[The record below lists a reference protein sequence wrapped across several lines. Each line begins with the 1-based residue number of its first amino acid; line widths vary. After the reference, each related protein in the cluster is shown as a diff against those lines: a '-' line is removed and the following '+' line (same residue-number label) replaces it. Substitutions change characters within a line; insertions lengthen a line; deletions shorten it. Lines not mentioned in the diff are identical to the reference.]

1 MEFLFV
7 LYLIGVGLAIVSI
20 KYLTSMVEN
29 FLFANPDYVDEIDR
43 SKLESADTSRFKL
56 FLFSLVP
63 GFGYILA
70 FVMST
75 MTEDRFIFLMDSA
88 IRMINGRGDDGRE
101 NDEDC

>member
-1 MEFLFV
+1 MEFLLI
-7 LYLIGVGLAIVSI
+7 LYLIGVVLAIVSI
-20 KYLTSMVEN
+20 KYLTSMVED
-29 FLFANPDYVDEIDR
+29 FLFENPDYVDDIDR
-43 SKLESADTSRFKL
+43 TKIESADTARFKL

-70 FVMST
+70 FAMST
-75 MTEDRFIFLMDSA
+75 MTQDRFIFLMDSA

>member
-20 KYLTSMVEN
+20 KYLTSMVED
-29 FLFANPDYVDEIDR
+29 FLFANPDYVDKIDR
-43 SKLESADTSRFKL
+43 TKIESADTAKFKL

-88 IRMINGRGDDGRE
+88 IRMINRRGDDDRK

>member
-7 LYLIGVGLAIVSI
+7 LYLIGVALAIVSI

-29 FLFANPDYVDEIDR
+29 FLLANPDYADEIDR
-43 SKLESADTSRFKL
+43 SKLESADTARFKL

-75 MTEDRFIFLMDSA
+75 MTQDRFIFLMDSA

>member
-1 MEFLFV
+1 MEFLFA

-20 KYLTSMVEN
+20 NYLTSMVKN
-29 FLFANPDYVDEIDR
+29 FLFANPDYADKIDH
-43 SKLESADTSRFKL
+43 SKLESADISRLKL

-75 MTEDRFIFLMDSA
+75 MTEDRFTFLMDSA
-88 IRMINGRGDDGRE
+88 IHMINGRGDDDRE
-101 NDEDC
+101 SDEDC

>member
-20 KYLTSMVEN
+20 KYLTSMVED

-43 SKLESADTSRFKL
+43 SKLESADTAKFKL

-75 MTEDRFIFLMDSA
+75 MTKDRFIFLMDSA

-101 NDEDC
+101 NDKDC